1 MNGGQQIPPDLKERL
16 HEVASAH
23 PEILTTLFQMTQDNQ
38 ANSGLDS
45 QTYHLVRLAALAS
58 ADAPPASWLVN
69 LSRSTAE
76 HVSTEQ
82 LIGMFVAIAP
92 LIGTARIVSAA
103 GNILRAFGLA
113 YSLEETINQPTT
125 SPM

>member
-1 MNGGQQIPPDLKERL
+1 MNSNQQIPSDLKERL

-23 PEILTTLFQMTQDNQ
+23 PEVLTTLFQMNQDNQ

-69 LSRSTAE
+69 LSRSSAE
-76 HVSTEQ
+76 QVSSEQ
-82 LIGMFVAIAP
+82 LMGMFVAIAP

-113 YSLEETINQPTT
+113 YLLEETINQPHA
-125 SPM
+125 SPI

>member
-1 MNGGQQIPPDLKERL
+1 MNSDQQIPSDLQERL

-38 ANSGLDS
+38 ANAGLDP

-58 ADAPPASWLVN
+58 AYAPPASWLVN

-76 HVSTEQ
+76 QVSSEQ

-113 YSLEETINQPTT
+113 YSLDETFNESSA